1 MTFLKIYEIENHHH
15 NKRETKGFTWML
27 IIIPE
32 TALALENSRN
42 SGSVMNLPLFLK
54 AGLRARPEEAMKGFE
69 I

>member
-1 MTFLKIYEIENHHH
+1 
-15 NKRETKGFTWML
+15 ML